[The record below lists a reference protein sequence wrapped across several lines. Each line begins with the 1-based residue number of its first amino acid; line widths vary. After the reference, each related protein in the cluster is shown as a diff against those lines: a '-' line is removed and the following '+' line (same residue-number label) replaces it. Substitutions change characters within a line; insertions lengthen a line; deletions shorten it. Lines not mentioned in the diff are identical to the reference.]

1 MKLTTGHL
9 LPPLFC
15 LTCIFLLCV
24 QTFAADR
31 LEKGQNLTDADGET
45 LVSPSGSYTLGFFS
59 PGASTKR
66 YLGIW
71 FSVSND
77 TVYWVANRK
86 QPLDDRS
93 GMLLFNDAGSLL
105 LLDGSRRTAWSSG
118 LTGDASAVA
127 AELLESG
134 NLVVRNGSSDVYLW
148 QSFDNPCDTL
158 LPGMKLG
165 QTFWN
170 RAKWELTAWRSA
182 DDPSPGDYRRT
193 LETAGMPELM
203 VWRGSAK
210 TYRTGPWNALHHYF
224 NGVPEVTEYSDM
236 YRLDVT
242 ISSSEKTYGYTALP
256 GASLTRVVVNHTGHA
271 QRLVWD
277 ASRREWISLFKG
289 PNGDC
294 DNYAM
299 CGPFGLCNAANAA
312 QRCGCL
318 PGFNRNSSSSAVVE
332 YADGCRREADLN
344 CTTDRFMVVPG
355 VKLPDTQNASVTAGV
370 TLEECKTRCQAN
382 CSCLAY
388 AAANMEE
395 GSDRTD
401 CIIWTDTIVDVR
413 FDVRG
418 ENLYLRLSN
427 SEFDDPVD
435 PDGGKSFPI
444 VPVVASVASAI
455 TVLLVVFLILWRRRR
470 RILGAI
476 PENPSME
483 VHSVNLATIKHI
495 TGNFSGSNI
504 IGQGGFSVV
513 YKAQL
518 AEGRIIAVK
527 RLKQSALTRKGKKD
541 FAREVEVMAGLR
553 HGSLLRLLAYY
564 NQGKERILVYE
575 YMQNKSL
582 NIYIFGT
589 SSLRASLNWAR
600 RLEIIH
606 GIAEGVA
613 YLHGGSGQSVIHRDL
628 KPGNILL
635 DNEWKAKIADFGTA
649 KLFAIDETGSDQTIV
664 VSPGYAAPEYEHR
677 REMTLKCDVY
687 SFGVIILETLSGQR
701 NDST

>member
-1 MKLTTGHL
+1 
-9 LPPLFC
+9 
-15 LTCIFLLCV
+15 
-24 QTFAADR
+24 
-31 LEKGQNLTDADGET
+31 
-45 LVSPSGSYTLGFFS
+45 
-59 PGASTKR
+59 
-66 YLGIW
+66 
-71 FSVSND
+71 
-77 TVYWVANRK
+77 
-86 QPLDDRS
+86 
-93 GMLLFNDAGSLL
+93 
-105 LLDGSRRTAWSSG
+105 
-118 LTGDASAVA
+118 
-127 AELLESG
+127 
-134 NLVVRNGSSDVYLW
+134 
-148 QSFDNPCDTL
+148 
-158 LPGMKLG
+158 
-165 QTFWN
+165 
-170 RAKWELTAWRSA
+170 
-182 DDPSPGDYRRT
+182 
-193 LETAGMPELM
+193 
-203 VWRGSAK
+203 
-210 TYRTGPWNALHHYF
+210 
-224 NGVPEVTEYSDM
+224 
-236 YRLDVT
+236 
-242 ISSSEKTYGYTALP
+242 
-256 GASLTRVVVNHTGHA
+256 
-271 QRLVWD
+271 
-277 ASRREWISLFKG
+277 
-289 PNGDC
+289 
-294 DNYAM
+294 
-299 CGPFGLCNAANAA
+299 
-312 QRCGCL
+312 
-318 PGFNRNSSSSAVVE
+318 
-332 YADGCRREADLN
+332 
-344 CTTDRFMVVPG
+344 MVVPG

-395 GSDRTD
+395 GSDRTG

-435 PDGGKSFPI
+435 PDDGKSFPI

-504 IGQGGFSVV
+504 IGQGGFGVV

-553 HGSLLRLLAYY
+553 HGSLLRLLSYC

-613 YLHGGSGQSVIHRDL
+613 YLHGGSGKSVIHRDL

-701 NDST
+701 NESTQRLLTHVWGLWEQDKVIELLDIAMVLPHPESEPGLLTELKRCIEIGLLCVQETPTDRPAISSIVSMLANKTSQIDRPRNPRDSTTTTSSHDHQSDLPSLDTIYLT